1 MFFTR
6 PCQYAIRALVYL
18 ATRRADDLCQ
28 VKEIA
33 AAEGLPA
40 PTLAGILKNLARAG
54 LVQSRT
60 GPRGGF
66 ALARRAEHITLCQIM
81 DAVGQTD
88 VFSQCVVGFETC
100 SDDMPCPV
108 HDRFQ
113 EMRQRFVERSQ
124 SVSVADMAAAVA
136 RKRRQTVTEWGG
148 DIDRSS

>member
-18 ATRRADDLCQ
+18 ATRAGSGLCQ

-33 AAEGLPA
+33 AAEELPA
-40 PTLAGILKNLARAG
+40 PTLAGILKNLVRAG

-60 GPRGGF
+60 GPHGGF
-66 ALARRAEHITLCQIM
+66 ALARPADRITLFQIM

-88 VFSQCVVGFETC
+88 MFSQCVVGLETC
-100 SDDMPCPV
+100 SDATPCPV

-113 EMRQRFVERSQ
+113 EVRQRLIEHLQ
-124 SVSVADMAAAVA
+124 SVTVADMATAIA
-136 RKRRQTVTEWGG
+136 RKRGQAGLDEGEVAG
-148 DIDRSS
+148 RS